1 MSFKYGTTALM
12 VASYS
17 GHYEC
22 VKELIMQGAEI
33 NYQRETGSTAL
44 FFASQQG
51 HNEVVKLLFEFGA
64 STEFQ
69 TKDGGTALTVAS
81 QYGHSKVVDTLLKN
95 GANVHDQLNDGATSL
110 FLAAQEGHVTVIRQ
124 LLSSGAKVNQSR
136 EVMLHF
142 EGFKGHGHRVSPS
155 LDHSSFFTS
164 LQDGT
169 APLWMAAQMG
179 HSEAVKVLLLRGA
192 DRDADRQDGST
203 ALFKAAIKGHNSVI
217 EELLKFSPSLGLLKN
232 GSTALHAAVMGGN
245 HRTVL
250 LLLGANADPTLPN
263 KNNELPADLT
273 KSDRILRVLHPKIL
287 NGDS

>member
-1 MSFKYGTTALM
+1 M
-12 VASYS
+12 
-17 GHYEC
+17 
-22 VKELIMQGAEI
+22 
-33 NYQRETGSTAL
+33 
-44 FFASQQG
+44 
-51 HNEVVKLLFEFGA
+51 
-64 STEFQ
+64 
-69 TKDGGTALTVAS
+69 
-81 QYGHSKVVDTLLKN
+81 
-95 GANVHDQLNDGATSL
+95 
-110 FLAAQEGHVTVIRQ
+110 TVIRQ

-136 EVMLHF
+136 E
-142 EGFKGHGHRVSPS
+142 
-155 LDHSSFFTS
+155 
-164 LQDGT
+164 DGT